1 MSVLRKWK
9 LCHGSKSADE
19 WLSNYCCWII
29 WPIKPWLQGR
39 AEKRKESQKWKV
51 IFFYCNTTST
61 KSGQGFFSWMFLL
74 SLCNITR
81 RLACFRIK
89 VIFPSYNDSWLPQ
102 LPLSNSDITSK
113 QIYITYWDHINK
125 QGCWNLKAQYSSRIA
140 VLFLTQNCETGVTTD
155 TRVYRKSTQYIMW
168 QQETGMPIWKL
179 RMTRLE
185 IPSQSLGLLLVFTV
199 KSCSGEG
206 RH

>member
-1 MSVLRKWK
+1 MSDWAITAAELFDLSNHGFREELRKEK
-9 LCHGSKSADE
+9 KAKNERSSSSTVIQL
-19 WLSNYCCWII
+19 
-29 WPIKPWLQGR
+29 LQNLDK
-39 AEKRKESQKWKV
+39 A
-51 IFFYCNTTST
+51 
-61 KSGQGFFSWMFLL
+61 FFSWMFLL

-140 VLFLTQNCETGVTTD
+140 VLFLTQNYETGVTTD